1 MWWMGLLS
9 GAGGYR
15 IASTPYPEQR
25 ERERDRHQ
33 TNQCAVMRE
42 GGGVPHPSAVC
53 EQEREGERERE
64 RDRDSVSGAAT
75 NSSLSRLIP
84 RCANPCR
91 GPIASDAPLA
101 VLKERERE
109 REREYPLATP
119 NLLPPTKKERAQPW
133 HESQVLGP

>member
-1 MWWMGLLS
+1 MVDGVALRSGGAIGLR
-9 GAGGYR
+9 APH
-15 IASTPYPEQR
+15 TPSKER
-25 ERERDRHQ
+25 EREIHQ

-53 EQEREGERERE
+53 EQEREGERE
-64 RDRDSVSGAAT
+64 RDSVSGAAT